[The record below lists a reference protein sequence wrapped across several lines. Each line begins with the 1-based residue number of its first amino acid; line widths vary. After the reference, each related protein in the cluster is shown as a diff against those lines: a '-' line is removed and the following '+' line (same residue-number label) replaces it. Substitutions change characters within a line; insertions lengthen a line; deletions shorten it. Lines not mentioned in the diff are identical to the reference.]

1 MLRGVLARASSAMLR
16 RLRGVSVACFA
27 PAKRASGIAAAAL
40 LLATLAGG
48 CTRIELEN
56 KAEAYDAAISE
67 SSNELI
73 LLNAV
78 RASQRAPM
86 SFVSLGKINSNPSV
100 GASLSS
106 TFNFERVTGLTNWS
120 AT

>member
-1 MLRGVLARASSAMLR
+1 MLR

-86 SFVSLGKINSNPSV
+86 SRKVRARITPS
-100 GASLSS
+100 G
-106 TFNFERVTGLTNWS
+106 FDS
-120 AT
+120 AARLK